1 MEFFSDLIQ
10 YGYLSNALAACV
22 LSGIT
27 CGVVGTYV
35 VCRRMVFLAG
45 GITHASFGGLGI
57 AFYAGANPIAGAM
70 VFAVL
75 SALGIEWAGSRGRIR
90 EDSAIGI
97 IWSVGMAVGA
107 LFMSL
112 RPGYTSGDLSAYLF
126 GSIVTV
132 THGDVVAL
140 AILTAAIMAGALLW
154 LRPVMY
160 MAFDR
165 DFARSRGI
173 PTRVISYAMAA
184 LVAVTIVLSI
194 RIMGI
199 VLLISLLTM
208 PVAIV
213 NALSKSYRTIA
224 LCAPLVAVAG
234 NVAGLVASYNFEV
247 PPGAAIIFTLTLT
260 LIMAAPGGHNI
271 YPHPYAYYSKTITFA
286 SEKSRS
292 RRMKTIHKLVL
303 KAYLGPMVLTFFIV
317 MFVLMMNIVWRY
329 IDELVGKGL
338 SAGIIIELMTYFMAN
353 MIPLGLP
360 LAMLLAA
367 IMTMGNLGENYEL
380 LAMKSAGMSLVR
392 ITKPLII
399 LVSVI
404 AVGSFFIGNNLVPY
418 ANKKVYSIIYDI
430 RQQKQSL
437 EFQDGLFFNGIDNM
451 SIRVSR
457 QEPETH
463 LLRDVLIY
471 DNRIADGNMNTIV
484 ADSGYIR
491 LSDDKRFLL
500 VTLFN
505 GEMYEQTRNS
515 QWFTQSR
522 LRHHIFDKQDQTIPM
537 EGFAMQRSDANQFS
551 NSQTKN
557 INELQ
562 QDIDS
567 LEILVNNATTRSY
580 EPLLKEQI
588 FSRDNSVLPQPDSLR
603 KDKSGFGSLEAMDS
617 LSALKLRDKA
627 RIWNQA
633 RTLAKSSRNMFSFDE
648 SAAKEALNQ
657 LYRSKVEWHK
667 KISLPVSIMI
677 FFLIGAPLGA
687 IIRKGGLGLPVVVS
701 IIFFVIYY
709 IISLSG
715 EKLAKEGSW
724 EAVYGIWL
732 STFILTP
739 IAVYL
744 TYKAT
749 NDSALLDTD
758 WYAGRLKALNER
770 MRPAI
775 NKLKNAI
782 KLKRN
787 GKKHDSE

>member
-1 MEFFSDLIQ
+1 
-10 YGYLSNALAACV
+10 
-22 LSGIT
+22 
-27 CGVVGTYV
+27 
-35 VCRRMVFLAG
+35 
-45 GITHASFGGLGI
+45 
-57 AFYAGANPIAGAM
+57 
-70 VFAVL
+70 
-75 SALGIEWAGSRGRIR
+75 
-90 EDSAIGI
+90 
-97 IWSVGMAVGA
+97 
-107 LFMSL
+107 
-112 RPGYTSGDLSAYLF
+112 
-126 GSIVTV
+126 
-132 THGDVVAL
+132 
-140 AILTAAIMAGALLW
+140 
-154 LRPVMY
+154 
-160 MAFDR
+160 
-165 DFARSRGI
+165 
-173 PTRVISYAMAA
+173 
-184 LVAVTIVLSI
+184 
-194 RIMGI
+194 
-199 VLLISLLTM
+199 
-208 PVAIV
+208 
-213 NALSKSYRTIA
+213 
-224 LCAPLVAVAG
+224 
-234 NVAGLVASYNFEV
+234 
-247 PPGAAIIFTLTLT
+247 
-260 LIMAAPGGHNI
+260 
-271 YPHPYAYYSKTITFA
+271 
-286 SEKSRS
+286 
-292 RRMKTIHKLVL
+292 MKTIHKLVL

-380 LAMKSAGMSLVR
+380 LAMKSAGMSLIR

-399 LVSVI
+399 LVSLI
-404 AVGSFFIGNNLVPY
+404 SVGSFFIGNNLVPY
-418 ANKKVYSIIYDI
+418 ANKKVFSILYDI

-463 LLRDVLIY
+463 LLHDVLIY
-471 DNRIADGNMNTIV
+471 DNRAANGDMNTIV
-484 ADSGYIR
+484 ADSAYIR
-491 LSDDKRFLL
+491 LSDDKKYLL

-505 GEMYEQTRNS
+505 GETYEQTRSS
-515 QWFTQSR
+515 QWFTQSK
-522 LRHHIFDKQDQTIPM
+522 LRHHIFEKQDQVIPM
-537 EGFAMQRSDANQFS
+537 EGFAMGRTDANQFS

-562 QDIDS
+562 H
-567 LEILVNNATTRSY
+567 
-580 EPLLKEQI
+580 
-588 FSRDNSVLPQPDSLR
+588 DSLR
-603 KDKSGFGSLEAMDS
+603 IDKSRFRDMAAMDS
-617 LSALKLRDKA
+617 IATLQMREKERV
-627 RIWNQA
+627 WNQA
-633 RTLAKSSRNMFSFDE
+633 RTLAKNSRNMFSFDE

-667 KISLPVSIMI
+667 KMSLPVSIMI

-724 EAVYGIWL
+724 DAVYGMWL

-739 IAVYL
+739 IAIYL

-758 WYAGRLKALNER
+758 WYAGKFKALYER

-787 GKKHDSE
+787 DKKHDSE